1 MGLKHPMPQQAGLK
15 WAYSGTT
22 KRQRMQQ
29 QRRQK
34 QLRDRVFLK
43 TSMIPNRYPKQLWNV
58 TVILNKLN
66 WQKPHLRLK
75 QQALTCA
82 Q

>member
-1 MGLKHPMPQQAGLK
+1 
-15 WAYSGTT
+15 
-22 KRQRMQQ
+22 MQQ